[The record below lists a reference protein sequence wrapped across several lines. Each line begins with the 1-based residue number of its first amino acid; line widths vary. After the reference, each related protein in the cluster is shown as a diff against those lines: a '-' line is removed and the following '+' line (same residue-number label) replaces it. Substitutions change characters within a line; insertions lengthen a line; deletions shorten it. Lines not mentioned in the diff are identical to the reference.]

1 MPYGQILANFAP
13 KMKQLLA
20 FILLILSFPAYAQAQ
35 TDDTDANTDR
45 DPAIPMFVQVGK
57 VPYHGDSIPNVV
69 YPPLYKYPPLEFK
82 NEKERARFNRLVAN
96 VKKVLPIA
104 KLAKYTIIETYT
116 YMETLPDKES
126 RDRHAR
132 AMEAGLRRQYEPM
145 VRKLTFSQGKLLV
158 KLIDRECNQ
167 TSFSIVKAFIGSL
180 RANMWQVVAD
190 IFGNSLKKR
199 YDPEGDDRYTERV
212 VRMVESGQL

>member
-1 MPYGQILANFAP
+1 
-13 KMKQLLA
+13 
-20 FILLILSFPAYAQAQ
+20 
-35 TDDTDANTDR
+35 
-45 DPAIPMFVQVGK
+45 
-57 VPYHGDSIPNVV
+57 
-69 YPPLYKYPPLEFK
+69 
-82 NEKERARFNRLVAN
+82 
-96 VKKVLPIA
+96 
-104 KLAKYTIIETYT
+104 
-116 YMETLPDKES
+116 
-126 RDRHAR
+126 
-132 AMEAGLRRQYEPM
+132 M

-180 RANMWQVVAD
+180 RANMWQVVAG

>member
-104 KLAKYTIIETYT
+104 NLAK
-116 YMETLPDKES
+116 
-126 RDRHAR
+126 
-132 AMEAGLRRQYEPM
+132 
-145 VRKLTFSQGKLLV
+145 
-158 KLIDRECNQ
+158 
-167 TSFSIVKAFIGSL
+167 
-180 RANMWQVVAD
+180 
-190 IFGNSLKKR
+190 
-199 YDPEGDDRYTERV
+199 
-212 VRMVESGQL
+212 